1 MGLISL
7 LAADAGSYSQGMDR
21 SSIYRKLRER
31 FKDEKPEL
39 LQEVAYN
46 LALGSVT
53 ADLEIRAAG
62 AIERLRAR
70 QHTSPLEAEA
80 KKSQANFLSICPIC
94 KCGMRSVK
102 LLEDRDA
109 FYCPDHRIVVPF
121 PIVQDSEAD
130 L

>member
-1 MGLISL
+1 
-7 LAADAGSYSQGMDR
+7 MDR
-21 SSIYRKLRER
+21 SSIYKKLRER

-46 LALGSVT
+46 LALGSVVT
-53 ADLEIRAAG
+53 ADLETRAAS
-62 AIERLRAR
+62 AIERLRPR
-70 QHTSPLEAEA
+70 QHAASPLASEA
-80 KKSQANFLSICPIC
+80 KKSEANFLSICPIC